1 MRRFVVPKSFSL
13 HKKGKTYL
21 LLREEFK
28 DLLLQQR
35 IEDIEGFLERN
46 RQVSRYLEGRTSH
59 PSVSLAE
66 GKRIVFRHYT
76 HGGLLGAM
84 LGDRYL
90 FGSRSFQELALTEE
104 VRSCGI
110 PTVQPVG
117 AIHRSTLPPF
127 YQAYLFSL
135 EIPHAK
141 NLIQYFQECASHPT
155 LEYLSQKRKFIR
167 MAGLLLSKFHQ
178 AGFFHG
184 DLQLKN
190 ILVAEDEVFLI
201 DFDRSYRKLSLT
213 LNEKKRNLLRL
224 NRSVEKW
231 KHRGIPVTRT
241 DRWRFFLAYAG
252 GDEEIRQAME
262 RAMRSYWMRLLL
274 HRVGWT
280 LERVLGSQGRSGQVK

>member
-1 MRRFVVPKSFSL
+1 MKTFVVPKSFSL
-13 HKKGKTYL
+13 IKKGETYL

-28 DLLLQQR
+28 DLLLQQG

-59 PSVSLAE
+59 PSVSLE
-66 GKRIVFRHYT
+66 DGKRIVFRHYT

-90 FGSRSFQELALTEE
+90 FGSRSFEELTLTEE
-104 VRSCGI
+104 IRSCGI

-141 NLIQYFQECASHPT
+141 NLIQYFQESAFHPT
-155 LEYLSQKRKFIR
+155 PEYLSQKRKFIR
-167 MAGLLLSKFHQ
+167 MAGLLLRKFHQ

-201 DFDRSYRKLSLT
+201 DFDRSYRKLSLA
-213 LNEKKRNLLRL
+213 LKEKMRNLLRL

-231 KHRGIPVTRT
+231 KHRGLPVTRT
-241 DRWRFFLAYAG
+241 DRWRFFKTYAG
-252 GDEEIRQAME
+252 NDQEILVAIK
-262 RAMRSYWMRLLL
+262 RSFRMYSMRLFLYRL
-274 HRVGWT
+274 RWT
-280 LERVLGSQGRSGQVK
+280 LERVLGFQGKSGQVK

>member
-1 MRRFVVPKSFSL
+1 MKTFVVPRSFSL
-13 HKKGKTYL
+13 IKKGKTYL
-21 LLREEFK
+21 VLK
-28 DLLLQQR
+28 DNYKDVLLQEG
-35 IEDIEGFLERN
+35 IEDIEGFLEKNQRGT
-46 RQVSRYLEGRTSH
+46 RYLEGRTSH
-59 PSVSLAE
+59 PSVSLAD
-66 GKRIVFRHYT
+66 GNRIVFRHYT
-76 HGGLLGAM
+76 HGGLLRAI

-110 PTVQPVG
+110 PTIQPVG

-127 YQAYLFSL
+127 YHAYLFSL

-141 NLIQYFQECASHPT
+141 NLIQYFQESASHPIP
-155 LEYLSQKRKFIR
+155 EYLSQKRKFIR
-167 MAGLLLSKFHQ
+167 MAAHLLREFHQ

-190 ILVAEDEVFLI
+190 ILVAEDQVFMI
-201 DFDRSYRKLSLT
+201 DFDRSYRKPSLT
-213 LNEKKRNLLRL
+213 LKEKMRNLLRL

-231 KHRGIPVTRT
+231 KHRGLPVTRT

-274 HRVGWT
+274 HRVGWR
-280 LERVLGSQGRSGQVK
+280 LQKLVGR